1 MFWSTAK
8 YWRARFFSLLFS
20 QMEREELW
28 AQKAN
33 VRGQEWNE
41 FNIYETNE
49 QNQRH
54 QQFHSRTSNLRIKC
68 VTTSF
73 SRLLN
78 MGKCVVRARPPIYR
92 KLYKNGTVLWA
103 ETHTHTH
110 WESETIFIALVYI
123 SFRCMTE
130 NISHSPFVPYYC
142 CSLFSSFYVFHLYS
156 SCWTRCYCSVFALI
170 YIYIFLYC
178 FPTQTTHFPESDKEE
193 MAKRAEKTPTRI
205 CVCVYIYLCKYRLS
219 FDDLCYCSL
228 LNRFSGEKKWAIE
241 NP

>member
-8 YWRARFFSLLFS
+8 YWRAWFFSLLFS

-110 WESETIFIALVYI
+110 IGRVKRYLSLWCIFHFAVWLRI
-123 SFRCMTE
+123 SLTHHLFL
-130 NISHSPFVPYYC
+130 IIIIVAHF
-142 CSLFSSFYVFHLYS
+142 FSSFYFFH
-156 SCWTRCYCSVFALI
+156 I
-170 YIYIFLYC
+170 YILLVELVAIVLYLRLYLYC
-178 FPTQTTHFPESDKEE
+178 FRTNHSISR
-193 MAKRAEKTPTRI
+193 KRPRRNGKKSGKNKNFAFVCACA
-205 CVCVYIYLCKYRLS
+205 CVVVCKY
-219 FDDLCYCSL
+219 
-228 LNRFSGEKKWAIE
+228 II
-241 NP
+241 